1 MKYQPIKARS
11 KSFMQLGNELSSV
24 VTSYPEIM
32 KQAGIL
38 MNVALAGR
46 DATYNR
52 NDGISS
58 SF

>member
-1 MKYQPIKARS
+1 
-11 KSFMQLGNELSSV
+11 MQLGNELSSV